1 MISGVRVFTAAR
13 TGICCIAVVSGGEG
27 ALLLSVGVEVESFP
41 QWVLESDMFRRCFL
55 ESEG

>member
-13 TGICCIAVVSGGEG
+13 TGICCIAVVPGGDG
-27 ALLLSVGVEVESFP
+27 ALLLSVGVKVESFP